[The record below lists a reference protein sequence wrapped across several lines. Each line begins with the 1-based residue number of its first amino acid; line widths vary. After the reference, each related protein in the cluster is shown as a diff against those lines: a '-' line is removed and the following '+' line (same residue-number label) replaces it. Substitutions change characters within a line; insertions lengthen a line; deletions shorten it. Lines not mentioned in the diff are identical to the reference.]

1 MQTALPNYQLRG
13 RQFFTEHICD
23 EIFTKIATK
32 IGQSLKH
39 FLKLSFTTDIWSEP
53 SANVSLLS
61 LTAHGITED
70 FTRKQIV
77 LKCCSLHGRHTG
89 DIICDYFKMMLR
101 DWNIQNEQLHCFIR
115 DGGSNMV
122 RAMHLAEIPDI
133 NCTVHQLQLSVRSA
147 LDEIQVK
154 DLLAKCRK
162 ISGHFN
168 HSQIAQDELI
178 KIQTEQL
185 NQPALRVIQV
195 CVTRWNSTYYMAE
208 RLLKVKDSICLYAS
222 KHSIPQISPEEW
234 LYLNKLVAILT
245 PFEEI
250 TRNLSDTNT
259 CISSVIPMIHVLK
272 HTLQME
278 KEKIDTN
285 PNFKNIIQKLIED
298 INSRFCDLQSN
309 TLYSLATYLDPRYKL
324 KFFNDVI
331 KEQVQSELI
340 RLLTLYDS
348 NVASRVDDDEPSVA
362 KRARLASNAS
372 NVDPSTS
379 FEILSPI
386 QSVHSNLADMLK
398 NCSDEEESENDSM
411 DTNSNLMI
419 WKTLINE
426 YNKENRLQLNEDPLL
441 WWRYNIKY
449 KVFAPIVRIYLS
461 APPSSV
467 PSEQLF
473 SAAGLIYEPLRNRLE
488 GEKAAKLLFVK
499 YNLPLV
505 NFDY

>member
-1 MQTALPNYQLRG
+1 
-13 RQFFTEHICD
+13 
-23 EIFTKIATK
+23 
-32 IGQSLKH
+32 
-39 FLKLSFTTDIWSEP
+39 
-53 SANVSLLS
+53 
-61 LTAHGITED
+61 
-70 FTRKQIV
+70 
-77 LKCCSLHGRHTG
+77 
-89 DIICDYFKMMLR
+89 MMLR

-133 NCTVHQLQLSVRSA
+133 NCTVHQLQLCVRSA
-147 LDEIQVK
+147 LDETQVK

-162 ISGHFN
+162 ISGRFN

-185 NQPALRVIQV
+185 NQPALRVIQD
-195 CVTRWNSTYYMAE
+195 CVTRWNSTYYMVE

-222 KHSIPQISPEEW
+222 KHSIPQISPEEC

-259 CISSVIPMIHVLK
+259 CISSVIPLIHVLK

-331 KEQVQSELI
+331 QEQVQSELI

-441 WWRYNIKY
+441 W
-449 KVFAPIVRIYLS
+449 
-461 APPSSV
+461 
-467 PSEQLF
+467 
-473 SAAGLIYEPLRNRLE
+473 
-488 GEKAAKLLFVK
+488 
-499 YNLPLV
+499 
-505 NFDY
+505 